1 MVFSPVLSY
10 PTIDKIELITDNFYL
25 SQDNYFR
32 NLPEYFRGEKVREK
46 SIYNSEIC
54 NMTIKPDFHNV
65 LTLKLSFNPNKNE
78 IEQVLRECRRVG
90 IDFPILESKL
100 VRVDIE
106 RHQQLQ
112 FGLIGYHSI
121 LGQSKSGK
129 HINAIVQD
137 SFRIGSDS
145 NGIQFYDKS
154 AQLKLET
161 PKIIRAETQI
171 KGMEYLRKNG
181 ITTMETLL
189 NADVKQLMK
198 LYNQPKV
205 LYLRNLQKMEGSSS
219 IDIGNHVRHLEEL
232 EKDKTIKNFFTTFL
246 NQMSI
251 SSRPVE
257 DIFAII
263 DCSSLPRPKKT
274 NCRNLLRKLSIGIST
289 PDRQGMIKEL
299 LSYFNLAS

>member
-10 PTIDKIELITDNFYL
+10 PTVDKIELITDNFYL
-25 SQDNYFR
+25 NSDNYFR
-32 NLPEYFRGEKVREK
+32 NLPEYFRGEKIREK

-65 LTLKLSFNPNKNE
+65 PTLKLSFNPNKNE
-78 IEQVLRECRRVG
+78 IEQVVKECRKVG

-106 RHQQLQ
+106 RHQQLH
-112 FGLIGYHSI
+112 FGLKGYHSI
-121 LGQSKSGK
+121 LEQSKSGK
-129 HINAIVQD
+129 QIEAITED
-137 SFRIGSDS
+137 SFRVGSAS

-154 AQLKLET
+154 AQFKLDI
-161 PKIIRAETQI
+161 PRIVRAETQI

-205 LYLRNLQKMEGSSS
+205 LYLRNLEKMQGSSS
-219 IDIGNHVRHLEEL
+219 IDIGNHVKHLEQL
-232 EKDKTIKNFFTTFL
+232 HKTSNRFFTTFL
-246 NQMSI
+246 SQIAI
-251 SSRPVE
+251 SSITIE
-257 DIFAII
+257 DIFSII
-263 DCSSLPRPKKT
+263 DCSSLPRQQKT
-274 NCRNLLRKLSIGIST
+274 NARNHVRKLSIGIST
-289 PDRQGMIKEL
+289 PDRKGLIKEL
-299 LSYFNLAS
+299 LSYFKLSA

>member
-25 SQDNYFR
+25 SPDNYFR
-32 NLPEYFRGEKVREK
+32 NLPEYFRGEKIREK
-46 SIYNSEIC
+46 SIYNSPIC

-65 LTLKLSFNPNKNE
+65 STLKLSFNPNKNE
-78 IEQVLRECRRVG
+78 IEQVVKECRKVG

-112 FGLIGYHSI
+112 FGLKGYHSI
-121 LGQSKSGK
+121 LEQSKSGK
-129 HINAIVQD
+129 QIEAITED
-137 SFRIGSDS
+137 SFRVGSAS

-154 AQLKLET
+154 AQFKLDI
-161 PKIIRAETQI
+161 PRIVRAETQI
-171 KGMEYLRKNG
+171 KGMEYLKKNG

-205 LYLRNLQKMEGSSS
+205 LYLRNLEKLDGNSS
-219 IDIGNHVRHLEEL
+219 IDIGNEVRHLEEL
-232 EKDKTIKNFFTTFL
+232 YRTSNRFLTTFL
-246 NQMSI
+246 QQIAI
-251 SSRPVE
+251 SSKTIE

-263 DCSSLPRPKKT
+263 DSSSIPSQQKSNARKYI
-274 NCRNLLRKLSIGIST
+274 RKLSIGIST

-299 LSYFNLAS
+299 LSYFKLSA

>member
-25 SQDNYFR
+25 NSDNYFR

-46 SIYNSEIC
+46 SIYNSPIC
-54 NMTIKPDFHNV
+54 NMTVKPDFHNV
-65 LTLKLSFNPNKNE
+65 PTLKLSFNPNKNE
-78 IEQVLRECRRVG
+78 IEQVQKECRRVG

-137 SFRIGSDS
+137 SFRIGSES

-171 KGMEYLRKNG
+171 KGMQYLRKNG

-205 LYLRNLQKMEGSSS
+205 LYLRNLEKLEGNKS
-219 IDIGNHVRHLEEL
+219 IDIGNDVRHLEEL
-232 EKDKTIKNFFTTFL
+232 YRTSNRFLTTFL
-246 NQMSI
+246 QQIAI
-251 SSRPVE
+251 SSKTIE

-263 DCSSLPRPKKT
+263 DSSSIPTQQKSNARKYI
-274 NCRNLLRKLSIGIST
+274 RKLSIGIST

-299 LSYFNLAS
+299 LSYFKLSA

>member
-25 SQDNYFR
+25 SLDNYFR

-54 NMTIKPDFHNV
+54 NMTVKPDFHNV
-65 LTLKLSFNPNKNE
+65 PTLKLSFNPNKNE
-78 IEQVLRECRRVG
+78 IEKVQKECRRVG

-137 SFRIGSDS
+137 SFRIGSES

-161 PKIIRAETQI
+161 PKIVRAETQI
-171 KGMEYLRKNG
+171 KGMEYLKKNG

-205 LYLRNLQKMEGSSS
+205 LYLRNLEKMEGSSS
-219 IDIGNHVRHLEEL
+219 IDIGNQVRHLEEL
-232 EKDKTIKNFFTTFL
+232 YRTSNRFLTTFL
-246 NQMSI
+246 QQIAI
-251 SSRPVE
+251 SSKSIE

-263 DCSSLPRPKKT
+263 DCSSLPTQQKSNARKHV
-274 NCRNLLRKLSIGIST
+274 RKLSIGIST

>member
-25 SQDNYFR
+25 NSDNYFR
-32 NLPEYFRGEKVREK
+32 NLPEYFRGEKIREK
-46 SIYNSEIC
+46 SIYNSPIC
-54 NMTIKPDFHNV
+54 NMTVKPDFHNV
-65 LTLKLSFNPNKNE
+65 PTLKLSFNPNKNE
-78 IEQVLRECRRVG
+78 IEQVQKECRRVG

-106 RHQQLQ
+106 RHQQLH
-112 FGLIGYHSI
+112 FGLKGYHSI
-121 LGQSKSGK
+121 LEQSKSGK
-129 HINAIVQD
+129 QIEAITED
-137 SFRIGSDS
+137 SFRIGSAS

-154 AQLKLET
+154 AQFKLDI
-161 PKIIRAETQI
+161 PRIVRVETQI

-205 LYLRNLQKMEGSSS
+205 LYLRNLEKLEGNKS
-219 IDIGNHVRHLEEL
+219 IDIGNDVRHLEEL
-232 EKDKTIKNFFTTFL
+232 YRTSNRFLTTFL
-246 NQMSI
+246 QQIAI
-251 SSRPVE
+251 SSKSIE

-263 DCSSLPRPKKT
+263 DCSSLPTQQKSNARKHV
-274 NCRNLLRKLSIGIST
+274 RKLSIGIST

-299 LSYFNLAS
+299 LSYFKLSA

>member
-25 SQDNYFR
+25 SPDNYFR
-32 NLPEYFRGEKVREK
+32 NLPEYFRGEKIREK

-78 IEQVLRECRRVG
+78 IEKVQKEFRRVG

-106 RHQQLQ
+106 RHQQLH
-112 FGLIGYHSI
+112 FGLKGYHSI
-121 LGQSKSGK
+121 LEQSKSGK
-129 HINAIVQD
+129 QIEAITED
-137 SFRIGSDS
+137 SFRIGSAS

-154 AQLKLET
+154 AQFKLDI
-161 PKIIRAETQI
+161 PRIVRAETQI
-171 KGMEYLRKNG
+171 KGMEYLKKNG

-205 LYLRNLQKMEGSSS
+205 LYLRNLEKLDGNSS
-219 IDIGNHVRHLEEL
+219 IDIGNEVRHLEEL
-232 EKDKTIKNFFTTFL
+232 YRTSNRFLTTFL
-246 NQMSI
+246 QQIAI
-251 SSRPVE
+251 SSKTIE

-263 DCSSLPRPKKT
+263 DSSSIPSQQKSNARKYI
-274 NCRNLLRKLSIGIST
+274 RKLSIGIST

-299 LSYFNLAS
+299 LSYFKLSA

>member
-25 SQDNYFR
+25 SPDNYFR
-32 NLPEYFRGEKVREK
+32 NLPEYFRGEKIREK

-65 LTLKLSFNPNKNE
+65 STLKLSFNPNKND
-78 IEQVLRECRRVG
+78 IEKVQKEFRRIG

-106 RHQQLQ
+106 RHQQLH
-112 FGLIGYHSI
+112 FGLKGYHSI
-121 LGQSKSGK
+121 LEQSKSGK
-129 HINAIVQD
+129 QIEAITED
-137 SFRIGSDS
+137 SFRVGSAS

-154 AQLKLET
+154 AQFKLDI
-161 PKIIRAETQI
+161 PRIVRAETQI

-205 LYLRNLQKMEGSSS
+205 LYLRNLEKLDGNSS
-219 IDIGNHVRHLEEL
+219 IDIGNEVKHLEEL
-232 EKDKTIKNFFTTFL
+232 YRTSNRFLTTFL
-246 NQMSI
+246 QQIAI
-251 SSRPVE
+251 SSKTIE

-263 DCSSLPRPKKT
+263 DSSSIPSQQKSNARKYI
-274 NCRNLLRKLSIGIST
+274 RKLSIGIST

-299 LSYFNLAS
+299 LSYFKLSA

>member
-25 SQDNYFR
+25 SPDNYFR
-32 NLPEYFRGEKVREK
+32 NLPEYFRGEKIREK

-65 LTLKLSFNPNKNE
+65 STLKLSFNPNKNE
-78 IEQVLRECRRVG
+78 IEKVQKEFRRVG

-106 RHQQLQ
+106 RHQQLH
-112 FGLIGYHSI
+112 FGLKGYHSI
-121 LGQSKSGK
+121 LEQSKSGK
-129 HINAIVQD
+129 QIEAITED
-137 SFRIGSDS
+137 SFRVGSAS

-154 AQLKLET
+154 AQFKLDI
-161 PKIIRAETQI
+161 PRIVRAETQI

-205 LYLRNLQKMEGSSS
+205 LYLRNLEKLDGNSS
-219 IDIGNHVRHLEEL
+219 IDIGNEVRHLEEL
-232 EKDKTIKNFFTTFL
+232 YRTSNRFLTTFL
-246 NQMSI
+246 QQIAI
-251 SSRPVE
+251 SSKTIE

-263 DCSSLPRPKKT
+263 DSSSIPSQQKSNARKYI
-274 NCRNLLRKLSIGIST
+274 RKLSIGIST

-299 LSYFNLAS
+299 LSYFKLSA

>member
-1 MVFSPVLSY
+1 
-10 PTIDKIELITDNFYL
+10 LITDNFYL

-32 NLPEYFRGEKVREK
+32 NLPEYFRGEKIREK

-65 LTLKLSFNPNKNE
+65 PTLKLSFNPNKNE
-78 IEQVLRECRRVG
+78 IEQVQKECRRVG

-112 FGLIGYHSI
+112 FGLKGYHSI
-121 LGQSKSGK
+121 LEQSKSGK
-129 HINAIVQD
+129 QIEAITED
-137 SFRIGSDS
+137 SFRIGSAS

-205 LYLRNLQKMEGSSS
+205 LYLRNLEKMQGSSS
-219 IDIGNHVRHLEEL
+219 IDIGNHVKHLEQL
-232 EKDKTIKNFFTTFL
+232 HKTSNRFFTTFL
-246 NQMSI
+246 SQIAI
-251 SSRPVE
+251 SSITIE
-257 DIFAII
+257 DIFSII
-263 DCSSLPRPKKT
+263 DCSSLPRQQKT
-274 NCRNLLRKLSIGIST
+274 NARNHVRKLSIGIST
-289 PDRQGMIKEL
+289 PDRKGMIKEL
-299 LSYFNLAS
+299 LSYFKLSA

>member
-25 SQDNYFR
+25 SPDNYFR
-32 NLPEYFRGEKVREK
+32 NLPEYFRGEKIREK

-65 LTLKLSFNPNKNE
+65 STLKLSFNPNKND
-78 IEQVLRECRRVG
+78 IEKVQKEFRRVG

-106 RHQQLQ
+106 RHQQLH
-112 FGLIGYHSI
+112 FGLKGYHSI
-121 LGQSKSGK
+121 LEQSKSGK
-129 HINAIVQD
+129 QIEAITED
-137 SFRIGSDS
+137 SFRVGSAS

-154 AQLKLET
+154 AQFKLDI
-161 PKIIRAETQI
+161 PRIVRAETQI

-205 LYLRNLQKMEGSSS
+205 LYLRNLEKLDGNSS
-219 IDIGNHVRHLEEL
+219 IDIGNEVRHLEEL
-232 EKDKTIKNFFTTFL
+232 YRTSNRFLTTFL
-246 NQMSI
+246 QQIAI
-251 SSRPVE
+251 SSKTIE

-263 DCSSLPRPKKT
+263 DSSSIPSQQKSNARKYI
-274 NCRNLLRKLSIGIST
+274 RKLSIGIST

-299 LSYFNLAS
+299 LSYFKLSA

>member
-25 SQDNYFR
+25 SSDNYFR
-32 NLPEYFRGEKVREK
+32 NLPEYFRGEKIREK

-65 LTLKLSFNPNKNE
+65 STLKLSFNPNKNE
-78 IEQVLRECRRVG
+78 IEKVQKEFRRVG

-112 FGLIGYHSI
+112 FGLKGYHSI
-121 LGQSKSGK
+121 LEQSKSGK
-129 HINAIVQD
+129 QIEAITED
-137 SFRIGSDS
+137 SFRVGSAS

-205 LYLRNLQKMEGSSS
+205 LYLRNLEKMQGSSS
-219 IDIGNHVRHLEEL
+219 IDIGNHVKHLEQL
-232 EKDKTIKNFFTTFL
+232 HKTSNRFFTTFL
-246 NQMSI
+246 SQIAI
-251 SSRPVE
+251 SSITIE
-257 DIFAII
+257 DIFSII
-263 DCSSLPRPKKT
+263 DCSSLPRQQKT
-274 NCRNLLRKLSIGIST
+274 NARNHVRKLSIGIST
-289 PDRQGMIKEL
+289 PDRQAMIKEL
-299 LSYFNLAS
+299 LSYFKLAS

>member
-25 SQDNYFR
+25 SPDNYFR
-32 NLPEYFRGEKVREK
+32 NLPEYFRGEKIREK

-65 LTLKLSFNPNKNE
+65 STLKLSFNPNKND
-78 IEQVLRECRRVG
+78 IEKVQKEFRRVG

-106 RHQQLQ
+106 RHQQLH
-112 FGLIGYHSI
+112 FGLKGYHSI
-121 LGQSKSGK
+121 LEQSKSGK
-129 HINAIVQD
+129 QIEAITED
-137 SFRIGSDS
+137 SFRVGSAS

-154 AQLKLET
+154 AQFKLDI
-161 PKIIRAETQI
+161 PRIVRAETQI

-205 LYLRNLQKMEGSSS
+205 LYLRNLEKLDGNSS
-219 IDIGNHVRHLEEL
+219 IDIGNEVRHLEEL
-232 EKDKTIKNFFTTFL
+232 YRTSNRFLTTFL
-246 NQMSI
+246 QQIAI
-251 SSRPVE
+251 SSKTIE

-263 DCSSLPRPKKT
+263 DSSSIPSQQKSNARKHV
-274 NCRNLLRKLSIGIST
+274 RKLSIGIST

-299 LSYFNLAS
+299 LSYFKLSA

>member
-25 SQDNYFR
+25 SLDNYFR
-32 NLPEYFRGEKVREK
+32 NLPEYFRGEKIREK

-65 LTLKLSFNPNKNE
+65 PTLKLSFNPNKNE
-78 IEQVLRECRRVG
+78 IEQVVKECRKVG

-112 FGLIGYHSI
+112 FGLKGYHSI
-121 LGQSKSGK
+121 LEQSKSGK
-129 HINAIVQD
+129 QIEAITED
-137 SFRIGSDS
+137 SFRIGSAS

-205 LYLRNLQKMEGSSS
+205 LYLRNLEKMQGSSS
-219 IDIGNHVRHLEEL
+219 IDIGNHVKHLEQL
-232 EKDKTIKNFFTTFL
+232 HKTSNRFFTTFL
-246 NQMSI
+246 SQIAI
-251 SSRPVE
+251 SSITIE
-257 DIFAII
+257 DIFSII
-263 DCSSLPRPKKT
+263 DCSSLPRQQKT
-274 NCRNLLRKLSIGIST
+274 NARNHVRKLSIGIST
-289 PDRQGMIKEL
+289 PDRKGMIKEL
-299 LSYFNLAS
+299 LSYFKLSA

>member
-1 MVFSPVLSY
+1 
-10 PTIDKIELITDNFYL
+10 
-25 SQDNYFR
+25 
-32 NLPEYFRGEKVREK
+32 
-46 SIYNSEIC
+46 
-54 NMTIKPDFHNV
+54 MTIKPDFHNV
-65 LTLKLSFNPNKNE
+65 PTLKLSFNPNKNE
-78 IEQVLRECRRVG
+78 IEQVVKECRKVG

-106 RHQQLQ
+106 RHQQLH
-112 FGLIGYHSI
+112 FGLKGYHSI
-121 LGQSKSGK
+121 LEQSKSGK
-129 HINAIVQD
+129 QIEAITED
-137 SFRIGSDS
+137 SFRVGSAS

-154 AQLKLET
+154 AQFKLDI
-161 PKIIRAETQI
+161 PRIVRAETQI

-205 LYLRNLQKMEGSSS
+205 LYLRNLEKLEGNKS
-219 IDIGNHVRHLEEL
+219 IDIGNDVRHLEEL
-232 EKDKTIKNFFTTFL
+232 YRTSNRFLTTFL
-246 NQMSI
+246 QQIAI
-251 SSRPVE
+251 SSKTIE

-263 DCSSLPRPKKT
+263 DSSSIPTQQKSNARKYI
-274 NCRNLLRKLSIGIST
+274 RKLSIGIST

>member
-46 SIYNSEIC
+46 SIYNSPIC
-54 NMTIKPDFHNV
+54 NMTVKPDFHNV
-65 LTLKLSFNPNKNE
+65 PTLKLSFNPNKNE
-78 IEQVLRECRRVG
+78 IEQVQKECRRVG

-137 SFRIGSDS
+137 SFRIGSES

-171 KGMEYLRKNG
+171 KGMEYLKKNG

-205 LYLRNLQKMEGSSS
+205 LYLRNLEKMQGNSS
-219 IDIGNHVRHLEEL
+219 IDIGSHVRHLEEL
-232 EKDKTIKNFFTTFL
+232 ERDKTIKNFFITFL
-246 NQMSI
+246 SHLAINSKPI
-251 SSRPVE
+251 E
-257 DIFAII
+257 DIFSII
-263 DCSSLPRPKKT
+263 DSSSLPHNKKT
-274 NCRNLLRKLSIGIST
+274 NCRNYLRKLSIGVST

-299 LSYFNLAS
+299 LSYFKLSA

>member
-25 SQDNYFR
+25 SLDNYFR
-32 NLPEYFRGEKVREK
+32 NLPEYFRGEKIREK

-65 LTLKLSFNPNKNE
+65 PTLKLSFNPNKNE
-78 IEQVLRECRRVG
+78 IEQVVKECRKVG

-106 RHQQLQ
+106 RHQQLH
-112 FGLIGYHSI
+112 FGLKGYHSI
-121 LGQSKSGK
+121 LEQSKSGK
-129 HINAIVQD
+129 QIEAITED
-137 SFRIGSDS
+137 SFRVGSAS

-154 AQLKLET
+154 AQFKLDI
-161 PKIIRAETQI
+161 PRIVRAETQI

-205 LYLRNLQKMEGSSS
+205 LYLRNLEKLDGNSS
-219 IDIGNHVRHLEEL
+219 IDIGNDVRHLEEL
-232 EKDKTIKNFFTTFL
+232 YRTSNRFLTTFL
-246 NQMSI
+246 QQIAI
-251 SSRPVE
+251 SSKTIE

-263 DCSSLPRPKKT
+263 DSSSIPTQQKSNARKYI
-274 NCRNLLRKLSIGIST
+274 RKLSIGIST

-299 LSYFNLAS
+299 LSYFKLAS

>member
-25 SQDNYFR
+25 NSDNYFR

-46 SIYNSEIC
+46 SIYNSPIC
-54 NMTIKPDFHNV
+54 NMTVKPDFHNV
-65 LTLKLSFNPNKNE
+65 PTLKLSFNPNKNE
-78 IEQVLRECRRVG
+78 IEQVQKECRRVG

-137 SFRIGSDS
+137 SFRIGSES

-219 IDIGNHVRHLEEL
+219 IDIGNHVRHLEQL
-232 EKDKTIKNFFTTFL
+232 HKTSNRFFTTFL
-246 NQMSI
+246 SQIAI
-251 SSRPVE
+251 SSITIE
-257 DIFAII
+257 DIFSII
-263 DCSSLPRPKKT
+263 DCSSLPRQQKT
-274 NCRNLLRKLSIGIST
+274 NARNHVRKLSIGIST
-289 PDRQGMIKEL
+289 PDRQGMVKEI

>member
-25 SQDNYFR
+25 NSDNHFR
-32 NLPEYFRGEKVREK
+32 QLPEYYRGEKIREK
-46 SIYNSEIC
+46 SIYNSAIC
-54 NMTIKPDFHNV
+54 NMTVKPDFHNV
-65 LTLKLSFNPNKNE
+65 PTLKVSFNPNKNE
-78 IEQVLRECRRVG
+78 VEQVLRECRQVG

-100 VRVDIE
+100 VRVDVE

-129 HINAIVQD
+129 HIDAIVKD
-137 SFRIGSDS
+137 SFRIGSLS

-154 AQLKLET
+154 AQFKLDI
-161 PKIIRAETQI
+161 PRIVRVETQI
-171 KGMEYLRKNG
+171 KGMEYLKKNG
-181 ITTMETLL
+181 LTTLETLL

-198 LYNQPKV
+198 IYNQPKV
-205 LYLRNLQKMEGSSS
+205 LYLRNLEKLDGNKS
-219 IDIGNHVRHLEEL
+219 IDIGNDVRHLEEL
-232 EKDKTIKNFFTTFL
+232 YRTSNRFLTTFL
-246 NQMSI
+246 QQIAI
-251 SSRPVE
+251 SSKTIE

-263 DCSSLPRPKKT
+263 DCASIPSQQKSNARKHV
-274 NCRNLLRKLSIGIST
+274 RKLSIGIST

-299 LSYFNLAS
+299 LSYFKLSA

>member
-25 SQDNYFR
+25 SPDNYFR
-32 NLPEYFRGEKVREK
+32 NLPEYFRGEKIREK

-65 LTLKLSFNPNKNE
+65 STLKLSFNPNKND
-78 IEQVLRECRRVG
+78 IEKVQKEFRRVG

-112 FGLIGYHSI
+112 FGLKGYHSI

-137 SFRIGSDS
+137 SFRIGSES

-205 LYLRNLQKMEGSSS
+205 LYLRNLEKLDGNSS
-219 IDIGNHVRHLEEL
+219 IDIGNEVRHLEEL
-232 EKDKTIKNFFTTFL
+232 YRTSNRFLTTFL
-246 NQMSI
+246 QQIAI
-251 SSRPVE
+251 SSKTIE

-263 DCSSLPRPKKT
+263 DSSSIPSQQKSNARKYI
-274 NCRNLLRKLSIGIST
+274 RKLSIGIST

-299 LSYFNLAS
+299 LSYFKLSA

>member
-25 SQDNYFR
+25 NSDNHFR
-32 NLPEYFRGEKVREK
+32 QLPEFFRGEKIREK
-46 SIYNSEIC
+46 SIYNSAIC
-54 NMTIKPDFHNV
+54 NMTVKPDFHNV
-65 LTLKLSFNPNKNE
+65 PTLKLSFNPNKNE
-78 IEQVLRECRRVG
+78 VEQVLRECRQIG

-100 VRVDIE
+100 VRVDVE

-129 HINAIVQD
+129 HIDAIVKD
-137 SFRIGSDS
+137 SFRIGSLS

-154 AQLKLET
+154 AQFKLDI
-161 PKIIRAETQI
+161 PRIVRVETQI
-171 KGMEYLRKNG
+171 KGMEYLKKNG
-181 ITTMETLL
+181 LTTLETLL

-198 LYNQPKV
+198 IYNQPKV
-205 LYLRNLQKMEGSSS
+205 LYLRNLEKLDGNKS
-219 IDIGNHVRHLEEL
+219 IDIGNDVRHLEEL
-232 EKDKTIKNFFTTFL
+232 YRTSNRFLTTFL
-246 NQMSI
+246 QQIAI
-251 SSRPVE
+251 SSKTIE

-263 DCSSLPRPKKT
+263 DCSSIPTQQKSNARKYV
-274 NCRNLLRKLSIGIST
+274 RKLSIGIST

-299 LSYFNLAS
+299 LSYFKLAS

>member
-25 SQDNYFR
+25 SPDNYFR
-32 NLPEYFRGEKVREK
+32 NLPEYFRGEKIREK
-46 SIYNSEIC
+46 SIYNSPIC

-65 LTLKLSFNPNKNE
+65 STLKLSFNPNKND
-78 IEQVLRECRRVG
+78 IEKVQKEFRRVG

-106 RHQQLQ
+106 RHQQLH
-112 FGLIGYHSI
+112 FGLKGYHSI
-121 LGQSKSGK
+121 LEQSKSGK
-129 HINAIVQD
+129 QIEAITED
-137 SFRIGSDS
+137 SFRVGSAS

-154 AQLKLET
+154 AQFKLDI
-161 PKIIRAETQI
+161 PRIVRAETQI

-205 LYLRNLQKMEGSSS
+205 LYLRNLEKLDGNSS
-219 IDIGNHVRHLEEL
+219 IDIGNEVRHLEEL
-232 EKDKTIKNFFTTFL
+232 YRTSNRFLTTFL
-246 NQMSI
+246 QQIAI
-251 SSRPVE
+251 SSKTIE

-263 DCSSLPRPKKT
+263 DSSSIPSQQKSNARKYI
-274 NCRNLLRKLSIGIST
+274 RKLSIGIST

-299 LSYFNLAS
+299 LSYFKLSA

>member
-25 SQDNYFR
+25 SLDNYFR
-32 NLPEYFRGEKVREK
+32 NLPEYFRGEKIREK

-65 LTLKLSFNPNKNE
+65 STLKLSFNPNKND
-78 IEQVLRECRRVG
+78 IEKVQKEFRRVG

-106 RHQQLQ
+106 RHQQLH
-112 FGLIGYHSI
+112 FGLKGYHSI
-121 LGQSKSGK
+121 LEQSKSGK
-129 HINAIVQD
+129 QIEAITED
-137 SFRIGSDS
+137 SFRVGSAS

-154 AQLKLET
+154 AQFKLDI
-161 PKIIRAETQI
+161 PRIVRAETQI

-205 LYLRNLQKMEGSSS
+205 LYLRNLEKLDGNSS
-219 IDIGNHVRHLEEL
+219 IDIGNEVRHLEEL
-232 EKDKTIKNFFTTFL
+232 YRTSNRFLTTFL
-246 NQMSI
+246 QQIAI
-251 SSRPVE
+251 SSKTIE

-263 DCSSLPRPKKT
+263 DSSSIPSQQKSNARKYI
-274 NCRNLLRKLSIGIST
+274 RKLSIGIST

-299 LSYFNLAS
+299 LSYFKLSA

>member
-25 SQDNYFR
+25 SLDNYFR
-32 NLPEYFRGEKVREK
+32 NLPEYFRGEKIREK

-65 LTLKLSFNPNKNE
+65 PTLKLSFNPNKNE
-78 IEQVLRECRRVG
+78 IEQVVKECRKVG

-106 RHQQLQ
+106 RHQQLH
-112 FGLIGYHSI
+112 FGLKGYHSI
-121 LGQSKSGK
+121 LEQSKSGK
-129 HINAIVQD
+129 QIEAITED
-137 SFRIGSDS
+137 SFRVGSAS

-154 AQLKLET
+154 AQFKLDI
-161 PKIIRAETQI
+161 PRIVRAETQI

-205 LYLRNLQKMEGSSS
+205 LYLRNLEKLDGNSS
-219 IDIGNHVRHLEEL
+219 IDIGNEVRHLEEL
-232 EKDKTIKNFFTTFL
+232 YRTSNRFLTTFL
-246 NQMSI
+246 QQIAI
-251 SSRPVE
+251 SSKTIE

-263 DCSSLPRPKKT
+263 DSSSIPSQQKSNARKYI
-274 NCRNLLRKLSIGIST
+274 RKLSIGIST

-299 LSYFNLAS
+299 LSYFKLSA

>member
-1 MVFSPVLSY
+1 
-10 PTIDKIELITDNFYL
+10 
-25 SQDNYFR
+25 
-32 NLPEYFRGEKVREK
+32 
-46 SIYNSEIC
+46 
-54 NMTIKPDFHNV
+54 MTIKPDFHNV
-65 LTLKLSFNPNKNE
+65 PTLKLSFNPNKNE
-78 IEQVLRECRRVG
+78 IEQVQKECRRVG

-112 FGLIGYHSI
+112 FGLKGYHSI
-121 LGQSKSGK
+121 LEQSKSGK
-129 HINAIVQD
+129 QIEAITED
-137 SFRIGSDS
+137 SFRIGSAS

-205 LYLRNLQKMEGSSS
+205 LYLRNLEKMQGSSS
-219 IDIGNHVRHLEEL
+219 IDIGNHVKHLEQL
-232 EKDKTIKNFFTTFL
+232 HKTSNRFFTTFL
-246 NQMSI
+246 SQIAI
-251 SSRPVE
+251 SSITIE
-257 DIFAII
+257 DIFSII
-263 DCSSLPRPKKT
+263 DCSSLPRQQKT
-274 NCRNLLRKLSIGIST
+274 NARNHVRKLSIGIST
-289 PDRQGMIKEL
+289 PDRKGMIKEL
-299 LSYFNLAS
+299 LSYFKLSA

>member
-32 NLPEYFRGEKVREK
+32 NLPEYFRGEKIREK
-46 SIYNSEIC
+46 SIFNSEIC

-65 LTLKLSFNPNKNE
+65 PTLKLSFNPNKNE
-78 IEQVLRECRRVG
+78 IEKVQKEFRRVG

-106 RHQQLQ
+106 RHQQLH
-112 FGLIGYHSI
+112 FGLKGYHSI
-121 LGQSKSGK
+121 LEQSKSGK
-129 HINAIVQD
+129 QIEAITED
-137 SFRIGSDS
+137 SFRVGSAS

-154 AQLKLET
+154 AQFKLDI
-161 PKIIRAETQI
+161 PRIVRVETQI
-171 KGMEYLRKNG
+171 KGMEYLKKNG

-205 LYLRNLQKMEGSSS
+205 LYLRNLEKLEGNKS
-219 IDIGNHVRHLEEL
+219 IDIGNDVRHLEEL
-232 EKDKTIKNFFTTFL
+232 YRTSNRFLTTFL
-246 NQMSI
+246 QQIAI
-251 SSRPVE
+251 SSKSIE

-263 DCSSLPRPKKT
+263 DCSSLPTQQKSNARKHV
-274 NCRNLLRKLSIGIST
+274 RKLSIGIST

-299 LSYFNLAS
+299 LSYFKLSA